1 MIFKYFQQG
10 IKMFLLVY
18 QSLSGEANYTPPS
31 LHISPLANN
40 ENVQGQILVL
50 LPNHN
55 QSPIMYNC

>member
-18 QSLSGEANYTPPS
+18 QSLSGEANYTPPP
-31 LHISPLANN
+31 SPLANN

-55 QSPIMYNC
+55 QSTIMYNC